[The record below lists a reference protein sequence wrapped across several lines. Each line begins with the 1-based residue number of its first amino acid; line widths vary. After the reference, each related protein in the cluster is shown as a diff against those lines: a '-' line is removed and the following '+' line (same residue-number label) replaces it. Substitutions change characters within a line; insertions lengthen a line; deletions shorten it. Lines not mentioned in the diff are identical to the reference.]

1 MMRTRH
7 GALQNL
13 VLFLLDSACMKMK
26 ILMKQPVTHFLKLA
40 SDWSWLKALG
50 CPHTSHT
57 HTYMLFLASITRQ
70 ISTRTFVYIFCSHLI
85 LISSFLITKLFVLH
99 FTQTMTVTNKIFEDK
114 YKASHAWLCT
124 GLSSPP
130 CPPPYTEPSCVLPSP
145 MYWTL
150 LSSSTCS
157 PLLSSLMYSLFSYS
171 SSSSL

>member
-13 VLFLLDSACMKMK
+13 ILFLLDSACMKMK
-26 ILMKQPVTHFLKLA
+26 INVIQPVIHFLNFT

-57 HTYMLFLASITRQ
+57 HTYMLFSASITRQ
-70 ISTRTFVYIFCSHLI
+70 ISKRTFVYIFCSHLI

-124 GLSSPP
+124 GLS
-130 CPPPYTEPSCVLPSP
+130 CPPPYTEPSCPPPCTEPSCP
-145 MYWTL
+145 PPRAHP
-150 LSSSTCS
+150 SC
-157 PLLSSLMYSLFSYS
+157 PLWCTLSSLIPPRPRCYQ
-171 SSSSL
+171 